1 MEIAKRDRAAEM
13 TRALQK
19 KLEERI
25 AKIVKDNQQEVEQ
38 MNQEATLRNAE
49 IEMAKSSNQKLEEDV

>member
-1 MEIAKRDRAAEM
+1 MAAEM
-13 TRALQK
+13 TRVLQK

-25 AKIVKDNQQEVEQ
+25 AKIIKDNQHEVGQ

-49 IEMAKSSNQKLEEDV
+49 IEMSKSSNQKLEEDV